1 MYFRSRYSVFCKS
14 RAYSL
19 HVLQH
24 NMMDEF
30 QVFNRDNNLSPRI
43 VVASSSREVGRRWMS
58 SKLPEINL
66 ELPALPVVANSSED
80 VPTSSRTQSLEM
92 DMLLAQA
99 EQPEPKSNLSPK
111 PDPTTRWVKRLK
123 LSSSD
128 SSAQGTKSM
137 KLADKSSHDKRRDFF
152 RSILKKGIA
161 REQYDDETFL
171 SDRGGSMSKE
181 DEQVS
186 PEQPKKSKELLL
198 SHVWIKRWLRNG
210 PQIPQRKPDTVVI
223 CEPQSLKSSLDDLQK
238 KQFPS
243 IAAMALMGRSMT
255 GFQSCEL
262 QKRGSF
268 TIWNTNN
275 L

>member
-1 MYFRSRYSVFCKS
+1 
-14 RAYSL
+14 
-19 HVLQH
+19 
-24 NMMDEF
+24 MDEF
-30 QVFNRDNNLSPRI
+30 QVFNLDNNLSPRI
-43 VVASSSREVGRRWMS
+43 VVASSREVGRRWMS
-58 SKLPEINL
+58 SELPEINS
-66 ELPALPVVANSSED
+66 ELPALPVVKSSSED

-99 EQPEPKSNLSPK
+99 EQPEPKSNLSPDDSPK

-128 SSAQGTKSM
+128 SSAQGTKSL
-137 KLADKSSHDKRRDFF
+137 KLAEKSSHDKRRDIF
-152 RSILKKGIA
+152 RSILRKGIT
-161 REQYDDETFL
+161 REQHGEETFL
-171 SDRGGSMSKE
+171 SDRSGSLSKE

-210 PQIPQRKPDTVVI
+210 PQIPRRKPETVVV
-223 CEPQSLKSSLDDLQK
+223 CEPQSLKASLDDLQK

-275 L
+275 F